1 MTQQLPRRKL
11 GNTGLEV
18 ASLSLGGLPLARRI
32 AKGATPDILRHAA
45 AYGINLV
52 DSAPSYYDSEV
63 TIGEALREVDAEFI
77 IGTKMGNLPPQDY
90 KTQDPA
96 FLRKSLEES
105 FAHFG
110 RDYIDILYIHE
121 ADRPDLHDWWV
132 DKDTY
137 QGPVLDLLREY
148 KEKGRIGFIG
158 LGGTTT
164 TEMARLIRSGKFDI
178 VLTAFEYSLLWQEA
192 KYDVLP
198 AAKSAGMG
206 ILAGSPL
213 QQGALTRIFWHDVVE
228 KPMRWLSTPRR
239 LQFKRL
245 YEFIQDSGMPI
256 TEMAMRFVLS
266 NPDIHTIL
274 TGVKSVAELETNVE
288 AIMKGPLPPDML
300 KEIDDIY
307 NMVPFR
313 PFGEPF
319 SPHFQV
325 QFDEAEKK
333 YTPEELEASR
343 KRSEEVERWER
354 EERARFAAQGTR
366 I

>member
-1 MTQQLPRRKL
+1 MTQQLPRHKL

-18 ASLSLGGLPLARRI
+18 ASLSLGGLPLAERI
-32 AKGATPDILRHAA
+32 ARGATPDILRHAA
-45 AYGINLV
+45 AYGINLI
-52 DSAPSYYDSEV
+52 DSAPSYYDSEIA
-63 TIGEALREVDAEFI
+63 IGKALREVDAEFI
-77 IGTKMGNLPPQDY
+77 IGTKMGNLPAHLY

-96 FLRKSLEES
+96 FLRENLETS
-105 FAHFG
+105 FSHFG

-137 QGPVLDLLREY
+137 QGPVLDLLQEY
-148 KEKGRIGFIG
+148 KEKGKIGFIG

-164 TEMARLIRSGKFDI
+164 TEMARLIRSRKFDI

-198 AAKSAGMG
+198 AAKETGMG

-213 QQGALTRIFWHDVVE
+213 QQGALSQVFWRDVVE

-239 LQFKRL
+239 MQFKRL
-245 YEFIQDSGMPI
+245 YEFLQDCGMSI
-256 TEMAMRFVLS
+256 TELAMRFVLS
-266 NPDIHTIL
+266 NPDINTVL
-274 TGVKSVAELETNVE
+274 TGVKSVAELEANVE
-288 AIMKGPLPPDML
+288 AALKGPLPANIL

-319 SPHFQV
+319 GLYFQI
-325 QFDEAEKK
+325 QFEQAEKECSK
-333 YTPEELEASR
+333 EEIEESK
-343 KRSEEVERWER
+343 KRMADKEKWER
-354 EERARFAAQGTR
+354 EQRAKG
-366 I
+366 IK